1 MSLYLCHV
9 CTCLLISLKGLKTLF
24 NYLSLSKNKLKTS
37 RYFHTRV
44 DIMMPNFQSFHSY
57 SKRWRTSRRSTW
69 SAANSSTAWPLNPPS
84 TPTRKSL
91 QDPQNPSRVRTHK
104 HTKSHKRR
112 ETKTNCVVE
121 RQLPTSTGHRDNTER
136 SQNDSQDRKDNNRC
150 IKWKWIL
157 DFSLIFDSFL

>member
-44 DIMMPNFQSFHSY
+44 VIMMPNFQSFHSY

-121 RQLPTSTGHRDNTER
+121 RQLPTCRSGPLHRTHRDNR
-136 SQNDSQDRKDNNRC
+136 I
-150 IKWKWIL
+150 IKWKWIPDL
-157 DFSLIFDSFL
+157 SLIFDSFL